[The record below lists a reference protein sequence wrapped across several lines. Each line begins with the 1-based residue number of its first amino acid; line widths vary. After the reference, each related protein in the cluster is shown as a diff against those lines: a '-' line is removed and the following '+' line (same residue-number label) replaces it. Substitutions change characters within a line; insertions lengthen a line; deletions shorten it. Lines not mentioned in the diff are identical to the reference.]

1 MKEIM
6 KEKSSVKLA
15 DGVELK
21 EIEVEETFID
31 SIDFNEL
38 FRVNGKKGLF
48 TPRSG
53 VNKGGMLSVM
63 AFLNKQETAIVHKS
77 KMECLGQLS
86 FMTTEME
93 TVDVPL
99 PEFKTLTDEKVEKV
113 DEMKKIQRLKIL
125 DMRQVF
131 NNLYKYAIDSEDWAF
146 QEKTLDELMEI
157 MVPKFDKMQFRTYHA
172 EKVLLWYMEVTTKVS
187 AAIDEGK
194 AKQKEL
200 ETKEEETK

>member
-1 MKEIM
+1 M

-38 FRVNGKKGLF
+38 FRVNGKRGLF

-93 TVDVPL
+93 KVDVPL
-99 PEFKTLTDEKVEKV
+99 TENDKGYVEGEEKTTQ
-113 DEMKKIQRLKIL
+113 IGRLKIL

-146 QEKTLDELMEI
+146 QEKTLEELMEI
-157 MVPKFDKMQFRTYHA
+157 MVPKFDKMKFRTYHA